1 MLFRSGNYFVKLARL
16 TNQTIT
22 NGVDTVIG
30 LSTISDTNSWY
41 SGITTRTTPTVA
53 GTYQVQGMV
62 NWQAGSITNN
72 QTNIQLRKNATT
84 FAISQVGI
92 QTFAYTMSVC
102 GIVTMNGT
110 TDFIDFTAFTGNT
123 TSQVVV
129 GIADASWTKL
139 EMFKIN

>member
-1 MLFRSGNYFVKLARL
+1 MYQSFIGNCP
-16 TNQTIT
+16 
-22 NGVDTVIG
+22 
-30 LSTISDTNSWY
+30 LSNPCS
-41 SGITTRTTPTVA
+41 ITTRTTPTVA

-139 EMFKIN
+139 EIFKIN